1 MILDK
6 NPGCVGTIINANHSL
21 RRFWN
26 DHWEKNGHGSCS
38 LKYQGIEFSPWGLK
52 LCSQK
57 LKEWEK
63 LCCEAASITCQLG
76 LSGAWLKGFDKVLFI
91 SKTIFLLYS
100 CEEAEF
106 DNDTDNDGSPL
117 YKTSDLNVVFGF
129 LQGT

>member
-52 LCSQK
+52 L
-57 LKEWEK
+57 
-63 LCCEAASITCQLG
+63 
-76 LSGAWLKGFDKVLFI
+76 LSEVEGMGEI
-91 SKTIFLLYS
+91 LLRGCINHMS
-100 CEEAEF
+100 TGSFRCLAERF
-106 DNDTDNDGSPL
+106 
-117 YKTSDLNVVFGF
+117 
-129 LQGT
+129 